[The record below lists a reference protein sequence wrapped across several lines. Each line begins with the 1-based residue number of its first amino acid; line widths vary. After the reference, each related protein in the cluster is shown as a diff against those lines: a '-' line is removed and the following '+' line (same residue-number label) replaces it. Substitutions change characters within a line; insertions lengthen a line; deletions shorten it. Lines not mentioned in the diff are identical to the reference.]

1 MSNTNEVA
9 KFNSNYFNTATV
21 IFFRVP
27 FLGLSHFK
35 IKDISRV
42 NIGWKLKGQRW
53 HKIKRVSET

>member
-9 KFNSNYFNTATV
+9 KFNSNYFNTTTV

-27 FLGLSHFK
+27 LLGLSHFK

-42 NIGWKLKGQRW
+42 NIGCKLKGQRW
-53 HKIKRVSET
+53 H